1 MQHRSQPAAS
11 GQHFTRGR
19 VAPQLPVALFL
30 GGCRGGLET
39 GERVGKACPA
49 DDLSGWHLPRQQ
61 RAKHGEAQVP
71 GVAAETARAAGWW
84 RISVGGLHTLG
95 TGVLRHRRRS
105 EGPLRGACRPAID
118 HSCGD
123 ILRRAT
129 MSTAM
134 HKTTPIKAAK
144 AITPRTTSA
153 AFRRKRTDKAGVKN
167 AAVVVVGV
175 TLENRQRNT
184 TSSPVSEP
192 GQRLRALHHQC
203 HRDRLRHRTG

>member
-1 MQHRSQPAAS
+1 MQRRSQPAAS

-61 RAKHGEAQVP
+61 RAKHGAAPVP

-123 ILRRAT
+123 ILRSE
-129 MSTAM
+129 MISTPM
-134 HKTTPIKAAK
+134 HNTTPISAAT
-144 AITPRTTSA
+144 AMMPSITSA
-153 AFRRKRTDKAGVKN
+153 ILRSQRTDK
-167 AAVVVVGV
+167 
-175 TLENRQRNT
+175 
-184 TSSPVSEP
+184 P
-192 GQRLRALHHQC
+192 
-203 HRDRLRHRTG
+203 